1 MRAQVHERAQVHD
14 CTKLQ
19 KYMRA
24 QAHEGTST
32 KVHKYIKTTQFIP
45 PLWCYQVCQPSTVC
59 RVGGLTELAVG
70 GTAGGATRVVR
81 ERGAQ

>member
-1 MRAQVHERAQVHD
+1 MRGH
-14 CTKLQ
+14 
-19 KYMRA
+19 KYMIAQNYKSTWA